1 MKIGGIEIKITLLR
15 TQLDFCISSKSII
28 FGPNKLSIGE
38 KVFISNSSQRRKEQL
53 NNIQLNY
60 GTNDY
65 LENTYSKIL
74 NNIEENTGLS
84 GLIQKYNPNYKLK
97 LKIIDD
103 AIDRIG
109 NSSNLKKKD
118 SFNETEISMLN
129 SNKNNENSQL
139 NEIVSN
145 SNLNDSKYG
154 NNGVI
159 QLNSLK
165 GKEIKGK
172 KFNIIYIYKLCF
184 NYRNK
189 ETLLYEKKFIFCQ
202 QFII

>member
-1 MKIGGIEIKITLLR
+1 MK
-15 TQLDFCISSKSII
+15 
-28 FGPNKLSIGE
+28 
-38 KVFISNSSQRRKEQL
+38 
-53 NNIQLNY
+53 LNY

-139 NEIVSN
+139 NEIVIN

-154 NNGVI
+154 NNGAI
-159 QLNSLK
+159 QLNSVK
-165 GKEIKGK
+165 GNETKGK
-172 KFNIIYIYKLCF
+172 KFKIIYIYKLCF
-184 NYRNK
+184 NFRNK
-189 ETLLYEKKFIFCQ
+189 EALLYEKKFIFCKQ
-202 QFII
+202 YIV

>member
-1 MKIGGIEIKITLLR
+1 
-15 TQLDFCISSKSII
+15 
-28 FGPNKLSIGE
+28 
-38 KVFISNSSQRRKEQL
+38 
-53 NNIQLNY
+53 
-60 GTNDY
+60 
-65 LENTYSKIL
+65 
-74 NNIEENTGLS
+74 
-84 GLIQKYNPNYKLK
+84 
-97 LKIIDD
+97 
-103 AIDRIG
+103 
-109 NSSNLKKKD
+109 
-118 SFNETEISMLN
+118 MLN

-172 KFNIIYIYKLCF
+172 KFKIIYIYKLCF